1 LGGTTWGRAGADGGG
16 AAPHNA
22 CPFFRGKI
30 TQQLMSKVTLYRLL
44 AIFVGAFFLDEAST
58 LTWTGVLLHAL
69 EAQYHHGEDH
79 RSHYQNHR

>member
-1 LGGTTWGRAGADGGG
+1 MN
-16 AAPHNA
+16 HFCN
-22 CPFFRGKI
+22 

-44 AIFVGAFFLDEAST
+44 EAST